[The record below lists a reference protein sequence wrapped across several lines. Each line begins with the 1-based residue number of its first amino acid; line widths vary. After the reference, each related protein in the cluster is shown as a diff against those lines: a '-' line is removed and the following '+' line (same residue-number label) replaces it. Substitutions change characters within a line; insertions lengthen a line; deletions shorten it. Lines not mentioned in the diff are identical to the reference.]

1 MKILVCI
8 RQGLDGEINPFDACA
23 YEAALQIK
31 DAEVT
36 IISMGPLTCK
46 DFLLRLTRLGA
57 KKAILLSDKAF
68 AGADTIATA
77 YTLSLAV
84 KKLSPNL
91 IFCGRQTLVGDTAQT
106 GPMLSA
112 YAKTSLITN
121 VMSIDEIGENITC
134 TTRDMGTQTVALPAL
149 VTVERINNLRLPSIL
164 SKMGEVEVWNAE
176 DIGADI
182 EKCGL
187 KGSPTRVLKTFE
199 NESGKRKCKFIS
211 FSELKNAIDDGL
223 KKNKEKVVVSTTS
236 NVRLSKVCIVGE
248 APRTFAESVS
258 DDITVLPLTNA
269 NDLAE
274 KITYLKPNAVLWGS
288 DSLSKKISAEVS
300 AMLGLGLCADCTLLE
315 TDGSKLMMYRPAL
328 SGSIIAKIESL
339 TKPAMA
345 TVRTT
350 QGCGDIVVAVG
361 FGAKNSLEKL
371 KSLAE
376 DLGADMATTRK
387 AVDNNIMPYSL
398 QVGLTGKTV
407 SPPVYIA
414 IGISGAVHHIVG
426 MQAAGTVI
434 AINPDKNAPIFDY
447 ADYGIVANI
456 EDVLG

>member
-1 MKILVCI
+1 MKTLVCI

-23 YEAALQIK
+23 YEAALRISG
-31 DAEVT
+31 AEVT
-36 IISMGPLTCK
+36 IISMGPLSTK

-84 KKLSPNL
+84 KKLKPDL

-106 GPMLSA
+106 GPMLSV

-121 VMSIDEIGENITC
+121 VMSIDEIGDSITC
-134 TTRDMGTQTVALPAL
+134 TTRDMGTETVSLPAL
-149 VTVERINNLRLPSIL
+149 ITVERINTLRLPSIL
-164 SKMGEVEVWNAE
+164 SKMGEVEIWNAQ
-176 DIGADI
+176 DIGADVT
-182 EKCGL
+182 KCGL
-187 KGSPTRVLKTFE
+187 QGSPTRVIKTFE
-199 NESGKRKCKFIS
+199 NESGKRKCKFIEAG
-211 FSELKNAIDDGL
+211 ELESTVKEAL
-223 KKNKEKVVVSTTS
+223 KKNSEKVKPAVTDGVK
-236 NVRLSKVCIVGE
+236 LKKVFIVGD
-248 APRTFAESVS
+248 APRVFAETVS
-258 DDITVLPLTNA
+258 DDITVLSLGSA
-269 NDLAE
+269 EELAE
-274 KITYLKPNAVLWGS
+274 QIKTKQPSAVLWGS
-288 DSLSKKISAEVS
+288 DSLSKKRAAEVS
-300 AMLGLGLCADCTLLE
+300 AMLDLGLCADCTALE
-315 TDGSKLMMYRPAL
+315 TDGETLIMYRPAL

-350 QGCGDIVVAVG
+350 KAGSDIIVAAG
-361 FGAKNSLEKL
+361 YGAKDSIEKV
-371 KSLAE
+371 KELAE
-376 DLGADMATTRK
+376 KFGADMATTRK
-387 AVDNNIMPYSL
+387 SVDNDILPYSM

-434 AINPDKNAPIFDY
+434 AINPDEDAPIFDY
-447 ADYGIVANI
+447 ADYGIIANI
-456 EDVLG
+456 EDL